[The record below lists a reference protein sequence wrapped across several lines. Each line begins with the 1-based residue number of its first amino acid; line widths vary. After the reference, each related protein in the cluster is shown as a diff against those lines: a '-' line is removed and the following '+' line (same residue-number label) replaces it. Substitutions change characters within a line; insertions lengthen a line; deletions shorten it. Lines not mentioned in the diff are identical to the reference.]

1 MREEA
6 AKEQWGKLYELVAE
20 FKKRETFDDLCHQCG
35 TELKVGDTQ
44 GCDSFRDEW
53 DMSEEDGAEEE
64 ILGSLGELGFDI
76 DKLKNSAYNMS
87 EDEFVESM
95 MTDLTRILEQGMGD
109 IFDDS
114 DEVEHELKNRKQ
126 KADAVRNFFGQGTM
140 PREYYDEVEK
150 FIEADLADSWEDLL
164 GESTKPQLSD
174 MAGRL
179 KAQVKKSAPKGELI
193 EAIMSR
199 VHEESSALMGLL
211 TEDEQDALEMM
222 RTSARDMEG
231 WWELEDFPLTMEQVM
246 KLLNYAFIDIG
257 WYTSDE
263 DMTLVLKAVEEF

>member
-140 PREYYDEVEK
+140 PREYYDEV
-150 FIEADLADSWEDLL
+150 
-164 GESTKPQLSD
+164 
-174 MAGRL
+174 
-179 KAQVKKSAPKGELI
+179 
-193 EAIMSR
+193 
-199 VHEESSALMGLL
+199 
-211 TEDEQDALEMM
+211 
-222 RTSARDMEG
+222 
-231 WWELEDFPLTMEQVM
+231 
-246 KLLNYAFIDIG
+246 
-257 WYTSDE
+257 
-263 DMTLVLKAVEEF
+263 